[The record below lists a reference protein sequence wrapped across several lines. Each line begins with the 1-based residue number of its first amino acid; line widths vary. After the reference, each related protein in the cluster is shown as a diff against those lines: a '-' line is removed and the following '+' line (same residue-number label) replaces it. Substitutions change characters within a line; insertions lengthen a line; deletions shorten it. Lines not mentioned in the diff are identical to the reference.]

1 MVCCHLYMWY
11 VCVQGIEARK
21 AGSGTVFRGY
31 EAEDVILTDYAQP
44 ADDGNGAVMNEPEV
58 DMSSF
63 YFPAMDNEMGMSFIY
78 DTSFWNEPAFDFVGG
93 PMTYYSTNV
102 YPMPSFGSI
111 EDSFAVDD
119 FY

>member
-1 MVCCHLYMWY
+1 MDMF
-11 VCVQGIEARK
+11 CVQGIEARK
-21 AGSGTVFRGY
+21 AGSGAVFRGY
-31 EAEDVILTDYAQP
+31 EAEDVILTDYAQA
-44 ADDGNGAVMNEPEV
+44 ADDGNGALIMNEPEM

-111 EDSFAVDD
+111 EDSFSVDD